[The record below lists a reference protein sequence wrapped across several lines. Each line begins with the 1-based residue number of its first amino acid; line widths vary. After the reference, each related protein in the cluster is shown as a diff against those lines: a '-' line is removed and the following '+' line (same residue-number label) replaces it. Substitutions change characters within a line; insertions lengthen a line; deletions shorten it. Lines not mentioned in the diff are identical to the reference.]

1 MKVLALA
8 LLAAVAFSTV
18 VLAQS
23 AGVVCKPAVGV
34 DGIVKPN
41 PSNLG
46 QGMGPD
52 CYPTETAIQ
61 RTTEARTRTTPK
73 RQVSKP
79 AR

>member
-8 LLAAVAFSTV
+8 LLAAVAFPTV

-41 PSNLG
+41 PSNSG

-52 CYPTETAIQ
+52 CYSTQTVIQ
-61 RTTEARTRTTPK
+61 HTSDARTRTTPK

-79 AR
+79 AK